1 MRFDPIRSAGG
12 CTGERGRARRGRR
25 QERGASTAG
34 RADEGPCNSSR
45 RFHQSRTAR
54 WLGPTRAGATQV
66 GSSGVRT
73 WPHKTAGCIPVL
85 GWLGH
90 SGLAHHVATE
100 STLTLTLPQCEYS
113 DYPPELCS
121 TGTNPSRSMCRCQS
135 YLLQMSMQAAA
146 CQAPCD
152 DGSPPSKAGR
162 HVADAVCHGR
172 VSLCGRW
179 FRANLKPLFD
189 VMALSLTML
198 VAGAAMVVIAPT
210 STPAG
215 IPPIADL
222 LTDARI
228 RAHTSACR
236 AAPR

>member
-1 MRFDPIRSAGG
+1 M
-12 CTGERGRARRGRR
+12 
-25 QERGASTAG
+25 
-34 RADEGPCNSSR
+34 
-45 RFHQSRTAR
+45 
-54 WLGPTRAGATQV
+54 
-66 GSSGVRT
+66 
-73 WPHKTAGCIPVL
+73 L

-100 STLTLTLPQCEYS
+100 STLTLTLPQCEYPE
-113 DYPPELCS
+113 YPPELYRA
-121 TGTNPSRSMCRCQS
+121 GTNPLRTMCRCQS
-135 YLLQMSMQAAA
+135 YLSQRPMQAAA
-146 CQAPCD
+146 RQAPCD
-152 DGSPPSKAGR
+152 DGSPPSEAGQ
-162 HVADAVCHGR
+162 HVADAVYHGR

-215 IPPIADL
+215 IPQINDL
-222 LTDARI
+222 LTDCARI